1 MQRQQILILRVT
13 LLKVS
18 LYNINLREREKNMSD
33 STQRIK
39 ISVGHG
45 YMLSIIQLAGDLF
58 VECALIAP
66 DGISIRDSNY
76 VCFGPANHLRE
87 LHMDVPFRLIWQY
100 VPASMLT
107 QLIHGA
113 QAVANA
119 SVELGFGSFV
129 QASNMM
135 EDDLEWTDNISF

>member
-1 MQRQQILILRVT
+1 
-13 LLKVS
+13 
-18 LYNINLREREKNMSD
+18 MSD

-113 QAVANA
+113 QAVASA

-135 EDDLEWTDNISF
+135 EDDLDWTDNISF

>member
-1 MQRQQILILRVT
+1 M
-13 LLKVS
+13 
-18 LYNINLREREKNMSD
+18 ND
-33 STQRIK
+33 ATQRIK

-45 YMLSIIQLAGDLF
+45 YMMSIIQLPGDLF
-58 VECALIAP
+58 VECALLAP
-66 DGISIRDSNY
+66 DGISLRDSDFVY
-76 VCFGPANHLRE
+76 FGPANHLRE
-87 LHMDVPFRLIWQY
+87 PHDDVQSRDIWQY

-119 SVELGFGSFV
+119 SVELGFSSTDPF
-129 QASNMM
+129 M

>member
-1 MQRQQILILRVT
+1 M
-13 LLKVS
+13 
-18 LYNINLREREKNMSD
+18 ND

-113 QAVANA
+113 QAVASA

-135 EDDLEWTDNISF
+135 EDDLDWTDNISF